1 MNIGIIVYSKTG
13 NTLSVAERIKDALT
27 QSGCQVKLEHFSA
40 ETAGTHPNKIVHLT
54 AAPDPA
60 GYDLLIFG
68 APVQAFSLDPAMKHY
83 LSGIAEQKQV
93 PAYCFV
99 TQHFPKPWMG
109 GKQATKQ
116 MQRLLAQKG
125 LQATSLGVANWT
137 NPKREALIDQI
148 VENCNNLIEN

>member
-13 NTLSVAERIKDALT
+13 NTLSVAERIKDVLT
-27 QSGCQVKLEHFSA
+27 QKGCQVNLERFSA
-40 ETAGTHPNKIVHLT
+40 ETEGPQSNKVVRLT
-54 AAPDPA
+54 ATPNPS

-68 APVQAFSLDPAMKHY
+68 APVQAFSLDPAMKIY
-83 LSGIAEQKQV
+83 LSGLTAQKQV
-93 PAYCFV
+93 PTYCFV

-116 MQRLLAQKG
+116 MKRLLAQKG

-137 NPKREALIDQI
+137 NPKRDELINGI
-148 VENCNNLIEN
+148 VEACKKIS